1 MSSYADMYRVLI
13 LILIYVLNITGK
25 VVKAGVIRTQS
36 WMKGKFNVSC
46 SQDSQVSYRCIQ
58 CNYSAVQLFHYS
70 QNRYKVIIYSA
81 SYHQVVLLP
90 YNLIKRPT

>member
-13 LILIYVLNITGK
+13 LILTYVLNITGK

-46 SQDSQVSYRCIQ
+46 SQDS
-58 CNYSAVQLFHYS
+58 
-70 QNRYKVIIYSA
+70 
-81 SYHQVVLLP
+81 
-90 YNLIKRPT
+90 